1 MNGLKNCE
9 PLHSTYNFRGTGD
22 LKTLGFIIS
31 ATHGDINLSP
41 SLEIR
46 RTPSV
51 GCGSSLNM
59 CLSELP
65 EFIRALESIQ
75 EFAEDKKLLHEAA
88 EEKVKHVIPVD
99 VDILRHYHMYVTMEA
114 PQNAGIGSDDVKA
127 KALHMLADAEDVDEV
142 VDLEPSCPFEVQDV
156 KTVTP
161 YVSDSWT
168 E

>member
-1 MNGLKNCE
+1 MDGLKNCE
-9 PLHSTYNFRGTGD
+9 HLQSKYNFSGTGD
-22 LKTLGFIIS
+22 LNYMNFTVVANHDNSL
-31 ATHGDINLSP
+31 LP
-41 SLEIR
+41 STVEIGR
-46 RTPSV
+46 KCSFV
-51 GCGSSLNM
+51 CGSSLNM
-59 CLSELP
+59 CLSDLP
-65 EFIRALESIQ
+65 EFIRSLESIR
-75 EFAEDKKLLHEAA
+75 EFAEDKKLLPKAA

-127 KALHMLADAEDVDEV
+127 KALRMLADAEDVDEV
-142 VDLEPSCPFEVQDV
+142 ADLDPSCPFEVQDV